1 MIIPAV
7 LGPNFTEVQRQMR
20 LLEGHTDWLHLDVT
34 DGRFTGVR
42 SWSTPDDLKFL
53 DGKTKIELHLMT
65 KQPEEMLRD
74 WADVVDRI
82 IVHPEATDHLEEILS
97 FLETSPT
104 QAGVALLLNTEAEDI
119 EPYLDRID
127 VVQFMSIAEV
137 GKQGYAFDESAVE
150 KIKLWRAKHPGVTIS
165 VDGGINLDT
174 AKFVLAAGANN
185 LVVGSAIWKTE
196 DPIATLNAF
205 TRLQK

>member
-1 MIIPAV
+1 M
-7 LGPNFTEVQRQMR
+7 
-20 LLEGHTDWLHLDVT
+20 
-34 DGRFTGVR
+34 
-42 SWSTPDDLKFL
+42 
-53 DGKTKIELHLMT
+53 
-65 KQPEEMLRD
+65 
-74 WADVVDRI
+74 
-82 IVHPEATDHLEEILS
+82 
-97 FLETSPT
+97 
-104 QAGVALLLNTEAEDI
+104 ALLLNTEAEDI

-150 KIKLWRAKHPGVTIS
+150 KIKLWRAKHSGVTIS

-174 AKFVLAAGANN
+174 AKLVLEAGANN
-185 LVVGSAIWKTE
+185 LVVGSAIWQTP